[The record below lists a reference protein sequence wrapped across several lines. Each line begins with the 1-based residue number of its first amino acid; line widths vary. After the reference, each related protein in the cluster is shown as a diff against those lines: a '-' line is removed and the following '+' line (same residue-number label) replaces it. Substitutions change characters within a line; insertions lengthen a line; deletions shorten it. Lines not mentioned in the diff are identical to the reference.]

1 MQRLLSKFSLI
12 LIALL
17 SVNQLHAQDST
28 QVVPDSVAVTNS
40 IIASIVNDVKPHT
53 IKGKIIDLTKNEPL
67 QGVNITIKGT
77 TEGGITS
84 EDGSF
89 EILVSD
95 TTINR
100 ILEISY
106 LGYENKEFV
115 ISNWSRELRIGIIES
130 SSNIDEVIVTS
141 RRRKEE
147 VQDIPIPIS
156 VISANQVENSGS
168 FNVNRVKELIPSV
181 QLYSSNPRNTSLNIR
196 GLGTTFGLS
205 NDGLDPGV
213 GFYVDGV
220 YYARPAATT
229 LDFVDIQQIE
239 VLRGPQGTL
248 FGKNTTAGAF
258 NITTRKPTFIR
269 QGNIELSYGNYQYVQ
284 AKASIS
290 GPIVKDKLAA
300 RISFSGTHRNG
311 LVENIKTGDDV
322 NTLSNISAR
331 LQLLY
336 KPIEKLEILI
346 AGDFTAQRPN
356 GYAQV
361 NAGVV
366 QTKRA
371 GYRQFDSII
380 ADLGYTLPSQDP
392 FDRKIDHDTPWKSG
406 QNMGGVSLNI
416 DYKLGK
422 GTLTSTTA
430 LRYWKWM
437 PSNDRDF
444 TGLQALALS
453 QAPSKHS
460 QWSQEFRYAAT
471 FNKKISGVFGMFLF
485 GQKLRADGFHQE
497 EAGTDT
503 WRFVQSSR
511 SALWKTPGLLEGYGL
526 KSYPSLDNF
535 SGALFAQVDW
545 EVFKG
550 FRILPGL
557 RLNYDKKSVDFRRE
571 VYGGLETTNTALLAL
586 KNSVYSNQAFK
597 ADASNFNAS
606 GQLTVAYSPHK
617 QVKIYTTY
625 ANTFKP
631 IGLNLGGLPTDSSG
645 VLIDLAKVKPELTHH
660 FEFGLKTEPI
670 KNSTLNVTTFFTQI
684 KNYQTLVQTPDLTL
698 NRGYLANA
706 EKIRLIGVELEL
718 SYRFKRFITLNGG
731 FTYTDGKYLSFKN
744 APLPLEETGASP
756 AFKDI
761 SGGVLPGI
769 SKYIATFGVDAA
781 YPVKLFNQKGEV
793 FLGVDNYYRS
803 KFSSSPS
810 PSKYL
815 NIDGYY
821 LLNARIGFRAVEGF
835 SFFVWS
841 RNLTNKNYFEQ
852 LLPGAGNPGNYA
864 GVLGDQR
871 TFGATIKYNF

>member
-1 MQRLLSKFSLI
+1 MKKAFLQTIGIILLT
-12 LIALL
+12 LIA
-17 SVNQLHAQDST
+17 VNSTAQDSSQFNQT
-28 QVVPDSVAVTNS
+28 AIEN
-40 IIASIVNDVKPHT
+40 
-53 IKGKIIDLTKNEPL
+53 KIITPHL
-67 QGVNITIKGT
+67 IKGT
-77 TEGGITS
+77 ILNVSTNELLQGANVVVKGTTLGATTD
-84 EDGSF
+84 EKGYF
-89 EILVSD
+89 EIAVDD
-95 TTINR
+95 TISNK
-100 ILEISY
+100 ILIITY
-106 LGYENKEFV
+106 LGYEDKELEIKDWNK
-115 ISNWSRELRIGIIES
+115 ELRIGIIEGS
-130 SSNIDEVIVTS
+130 GNLDEIIVTS
-141 RRRKEE
+141 RRRNEE
-147 VQDIPIPIS
+147 AQDIPIPIT
-156 VISANQVENSGS
+156 VIGATQVENSGS

-196 GLGTTFGLS
+196 GLGTTFGLT

-220 YYARPAATT
+220 YYARTAATA

-269 QGNIELSYGNYQYVQ
+269 QGNLELSYGNYQYVQ
-284 AKASIS
+284 GKASVS
-290 GPIVKDKLAA
+290 GPLVKDKLAA

-311 LVENIKTGDDV
+311 LINNVKTNNNV
-322 NTLSNISAR
+322 NNLSNLSAR

-336 KPIEKLEILI
+336 KPIDKLEILV
-346 AGDFTAQRPN
+346 AGDFTSQRPD

-366 QTKRA
+366 QTQRS

-380 ADLGYTLPSQDP
+380 ADLGYTLPSENP

-406 QNMGGVSLNI
+406 QNMGGVSVNV
-416 DYKLGK
+416 DYKVGK

-430 LRYWKWM
+430 LRFWKWM

-453 QAPSKHS
+453 QAPSKHK

-471 FNKKISGVFGMFLF
+471 FSKKLSGVFGAFLF

-497 EAGTDT
+497 EAGKDT
-503 WRFVQSSR
+503 WRFVQTSR
-511 SALWKTPGLLEGYGL
+511 SNKWKTPGLL
-526 KSYPSLDNF
+526 
-535 SGALFAQVDW
+535 
-545 EVFKG
+545 
-550 FRILPGL
+550 
-557 RLNYDKKSVDFRRE
+557 RE
-571 VYGGLETTNTALLAL
+571 VYGGLQTTDSTLNAF
-586 KNSVYSNQAFK
+586 KKSVYSDQAFQAEAK
-597 ADASNFNAS
+597 NFNAS
-606 GQLTVAYSPHK
+606 GQLTIAYSPHK

-631 IGLNLGGLPTDSSG
+631 IGLNLGGLPTDSTG
-645 VLIDLAKVKPELTHH
+645 RVMVELAEVKPELTHH
-660 FEFGLKTEPI
+660 FEFGLKTEPV

-706 EKIRLIGVELEL
+706 DKIRIVGVELEL
-718 SYRFKRFITLNGG
+718 SYRFKRYITINGG
-731 FTYTDGKYLSFKN
+731 FTFTDGKYLSFKN
-744 APLPLEETGASP
+744 APLPLEETGARPS
-756 AFKDI
+756 FKDI
-761 SGGVLPGI
+761 SGGALPGI
-769 SKYIATFGVDAA
+769 SKYTATFGIDAA

-793 FLGVDNYYRS
+793 FIGIDNFYRS

-821 LLNARIGFRAVEGF
+821 LLNARIGYRAVEGF
-835 SFFVWS
+835 SIFVWS

-864 GVLGDQR
+864 GVLGDPR
-871 TFGATIKYNF
+871 TFGATVRYNF

>member
-1 MQRLLSKFSLI
+1 MQKVSLQTFIMLFLLA
-12 LIALL
+12 IAI
-17 SVNQLHAQDST
+17 QTKAQDTSLVSQPVFQNTNT
-28 QVVPDSVAVTNS
+28 QT
-40 IIASIVNDVKPHT
+40 IIV
-53 IKGKIIDLTKNEPL
+53 KGKIIDIAKNEPL
-67 QGVNITIKGT
+67 LGVNITVKGT
-77 TEGGITS
+77 TEGAIT
-84 EDGSF
+84 DVNGNF
-89 EILVSD
+89 ELSVSD
-95 TTINR
+95 TTVNR
-100 ILEISY
+100 IIEISY
-106 LGYENKEFV
+106 LGYENKEFN
-115 ISNWSRELRIGIIES
+115 ISNWSKELRIGLIENTN
-130 SSNIDEVIVTS
+130 NIDEVVVTS

-147 VQDIPIPIS
+147 AQDIPIPIS

-196 GLGTTFGLS
+196 GLGTTFGLT

-269 QGNIELSYGNYQYVQ
+269 QGNLELSYGNYQFVQ
-284 AKASIS
+284 GKVSIS

-311 LVENIKTGDDV
+311 LIKNINTGNNV
-322 NTLSNISAR
+322 NNLSNISAR
-331 LQLLY
+331 IQLLY
-336 KPIEKLEILI
+336 KPIDKLEILV
-346 AGDFTAQRPN
+346 AGDFTAQRPD

-366 QTKRA
+366 PTQRA

-380 ADLGYTLPSQDP
+380 AALGYTLPTQNP
-392 FDRKIDHDTPWKSG
+392 FDRIIDHDTPAKSG
-406 QNMGGVSLNI
+406 QNMGGFSVNI

-430 LRYWKWM
+430 LRFWKWM
-437 PSNDRDF
+437 PSTDRDF

-453 QAPSKHS
+453 QAPSKHK

-471 FNKKISGVFGMFLF
+471 FSKKLSGVFGMFLF

-497 EAGTDT
+497 ESGKDT
-503 WRFVQSSR
+503 WRFVQSST
-511 SALWKTPGLLEGYGL
+511 SALWKTPGLFEGYGL
-526 KSYPSLDNF
+526 KSYPSFDNF

-545 EVFKG
+545 EIFKG

-571 VYGGLETTNTALLAL
+571 VYGGLETTNAALLAL

-617 QVKIYTTY
+617 QVKIYATY

-631 IGLNLGGLPTDSSG
+631 IGLNLGGLPTDSTG
-645 VLIDLAKVKPELTHH
+645 VLVDLAKVKPELTHH

-670 KNSTLNVTTFFTQI
+670 KNSILNVTTFFTQI

-706 EKIRLIGVELEL
+706 DKIRIVGLEIEL
-718 SYRFKRFITLNGG
+718 SYRFKKYITVNGG
-731 FTYTDGKYLSFKN
+731 FTFTDGKYLSFKN
-744 APLPLEETGASP
+744 APLPLEETGARP
-756 AFKDI
+756 AYKDI

-769 SKYIATFGVDAA
+769 SKYITTFGIDAA
-781 YPVKLFNQKGEV
+781 YPVKLFTQKGEV
-793 FLGVDNYYRS
+793 FFGMDTYYRS
-803 KFSSSPS
+803 KYSSSPS

-815 NIDGYY
+815 NIDGYF

-835 SFFVWS
+835 SIFVWS

-871 TFGATIKYNF
+871 TFGATIKYAF

>member
-1 MQRLLSKFSLI
+1 MKKAI
-12 LIALL
+12 LQSIFVIMLTTIAIN
-17 SVNQLHAQDST
+17 SFAQDTILSN
-28 QVVPDSVAVTNS
+28 QVTTETKIPVSHVLKGTILN
-40 IIASIVNDVKPHT
+40 IA
-53 IKGKIIDLTKNEPL
+53 KNELL
-67 QGVNITIKGT
+67 QGANVVIKGT
-77 TEGGITS
+77 TLGATTDEKGY
-84 EDGSF
+84 F
-89 EILVSD
+89 EITVDDTVTNKTLVI
-95 TTINR
+95 T
-100 ILEISY
+100 Y
-106 LGYENKEFV
+106 LGYEDKELEIKDWNKE
-115 ISNWSRELRIGIIES
+115 LKIGIIEGN
-130 SSNIDEVIVTS
+130 SNLDEIVVTS
-141 RRRKEE
+141 RRRNEE
-147 VQDIPIPIS
+147 AQDIPIPIT
-156 VISANQVENSGS
+156 VIGANQLENSGS

-269 QGNIELSYGNYQYVQ
+269 QGNLELSYGNYQYVQ
-284 AKASIS
+284 GKASIS

-311 LVENIKTGDDV
+311 LIKNIRTGNDV

-336 KPIEKLEILI
+336 KPIDKLEILVS
-346 AGDFTAQRPN
+346 GDFTSQRPD

-366 QTKRA
+366 QTQRA

-380 ADLGYTLPSQDP
+380 SSLGYSLPSQNP
-392 FDRKIDHDTPWKSG
+392 FDRIIDHDTPWKSG
-406 QNMGGVSLNI
+406 QNMGGVSVNV

-430 LRYWKWM
+430 LRFWKWI

-453 QAPSKHS
+453 QAPSKHR

-471 FNKKISGVFGMFLF
+471 FSKKLSGVFGAFLF
-485 GQKLRADGFHQE
+485 GQRLRADGFHQE
-497 EAGTDT
+497 EAGKDT
-503 WRFVQSSR
+503 WRFVQSST

-545 EVFKG
+545 EIFKG

-571 VYGGLETTNTALLAL
+571 VYGGLETTNPALLAL
-586 KNSVYSNQAFK
+586 KNSVYSNQAFQ
-597 ADASNFNAS
+597 ASASNFNAS

-631 IGLNLGGLPTDSSG
+631 IGLNLGGLPTDSTG
-645 VLIDLAKVKPELTHH
+645 VLTDLAKVKPELTHH

-706 EKIRLIGVELEL
+706 DKIRLIGVELEL

-731 FTYTDGKYLSFKN
+731 FTFTDGKYLSFKN
-744 APLPLEETGASP
+744 APLPLEETGARP

-781 YPVKLFNQKGEV
+781 YPVTIFNQKGEV
-793 FLGVDNYYRS
+793 FLGIDNYYRS

-821 LLNARIGFRAVEGF
+821 LLNARIGYRAVEGF
-835 SFFVWS
+835 SVFVWS
-841 RNLTNKNYFEQ
+841 RNLTNKQYFEQ

-871 TFGATIKYNF
+871 TFGATVRYNF

>member
-1 MQRLLSKFSLI
+1 MQKVSLQTFLVLFLLTIGIKTI
-12 LIALL
+12 
-17 SVNQLHAQDST
+17 AQDTINTSQSAIQTTKVST
-28 QVVPDSVAVTNS
+28 HVV
-40 IIASIVNDVKPHT
+40 
-53 IKGKIIDLTKNEPL
+53 KGKIIDIAKNEPL
-67 QGVNITIKGT
+67 LGVNITIKGT
-77 TEGGITS
+77 T
-84 EDGSF
+84 DGAISDINGNF
-89 EILVSD
+89 EITVSD
-95 TTINR
+95 TTANR

-115 ISNWSRELRIGIIES
+115 INNWSKELRIGLIES
-130 SSNIDEVIVTS
+130 INNIDEVVVTS

-147 VQDIPIPIS
+147 AQDIPIPIT
-156 VISANQVENSGS
+156 VISGNQVENSGS

-269 QGNIELSYGNYQYVQ
+269 QGNVELSYGNYQFVQ
-284 AKASIS
+284 GKASIS

-311 LVENIKTGDDV
+311 LIKNIKTGNDV

-336 KPIEKLEILI
+336 KPIEKIEILI
-346 AGDFTAQRPN
+346 SGDFTSQRPD

-366 QTKRA
+366 KTQRA

-380 ADLGYTLPSQDP
+380 ADLGYALPTQNP
-392 FDRKIDHDTPWKSG
+392 FERKIDHDTPWKSG
-406 QNMGGVSLNI
+406 QNMGGVSMNI

-430 LRYWKWM
+430 LRFWKWM

-453 QAPSKHS
+453 QAPSKHQ

-471 FNKKISGVFGMFLF
+471 FNKKLSGVFGMFLF

-497 EAGTDT
+497 EGGKDT
-503 WRFVQSSR
+503 WRFVQSST

-545 EVFKG
+545 EIFKG
-550 FRILPGL
+550 FRILPGI

-571 VYGGLETTNTALLAL
+571 VYGGLETTNAALLAL
-586 KNSVYSNQAFK
+586 KKSVYSDQAFK

-631 IGLNLGGLPTDSSG
+631 IGLNLGGLPTDSTG
-645 VLIDLAKVKPELTHH
+645 VLVDLAKVKPELTHH

-670 KNSTLNVTTFFTQI
+670 KNSILNVTAFFTQI

-706 EKIRLIGVELEL
+706 EKIRIAGLEIEL
-718 SYRFKRFITLNGG
+718 SYRFKKYITVNGG
-731 FTYTDGKYLSFKN
+731 FTFTDGKYLSFKN
-744 APLPLEETGASP
+744 APLPLEETGARP

-769 SKYIATFGVDAA
+769 SKYIATFGIDAA
-781 YPVKLFNQKGEV
+781 YPVKLFTQKGEV
-793 FLGVDNYYRS
+793 FLGVDTYYRS

-815 NIDGYY
+815 NIDGYA

-835 SFFVWS
+835 SIFVWS

-871 TFGATIKYNF
+871 TFGATIKYGF

>member
-1 MQRLLSKFSLI
+1 MQKVSLQTFIMLFLLAIVIQTK
-12 LIALL
+12 
-17 SVNQLHAQDST
+17 AQDTSLVSQPVSQTTIT
-28 QVVPDSVAVTNS
+28 QT
-40 IIASIVNDVKPHT
+40 IIV
-53 IKGKIIDLTKNEPL
+53 KGKIIDIAKNEPL
-67 QGVNITIKGT
+67 LGVNITVKGT
-77 TEGGITS
+77 TEGAIT
-84 EDGSF
+84 DVNGNF
-89 EILVSD
+89 ELVVSD
-95 TTINR
+95 TTTNR
-100 ILEISY
+100 IIEISY
-106 LGYENKEFV
+106 LGYENKEFI
-115 ISNWSRELRIGIIES
+115 ISNWSKELRIGLIENT
-130 SSNIDEVIVTS
+130 SNIDEVIVTS

-147 VQDIPIPIS
+147 AQDIPIPIT
-156 VISANQVENSGS
+156 VISGNQVENSGS

-220 YYARPAATT
+220 YYARAAATT

-239 VLRGPQGTL
+239 VFRGPQGTL

-258 NITTRKPTFIR
+258 NITTRKPTFTR
-269 QGNIELSYGNYQYVQ
+269 TGNLELSYGNYQFVQ
-284 AKASIS
+284 GKATIS

-311 LVENIKTGDDV
+311 LLENVVTKKDV
-322 NTLSNISAR
+322 NTLSNISAK

-336 KPIEKLEILI
+336 KPIEKLDILI
-346 AGDFTAQRPN
+346 SGDFTSQRPD

-366 QTKRA
+366 TTQRP

-380 ADLGYTLPSQDP
+380 AALGYTLPTQNP
-392 FDRKIDHDTPWKSG
+392 FDRTIDHDTPWKSG
-406 QNMGGVSLNI
+406 QNMGGFSVNI

-430 LRYWKWM
+430 LRFWKWM

-453 QAPSKHS
+453 QAPSKHR

-471 FNKKISGVFGMFLF
+471 FTKKLSGVFGVFLF

-497 EAGTDT
+497 EGGKDT
-503 WRFVQSSR
+503 WRFVQSST
-511 SALWKTPGLLEGYGL
+511 SALWKTPGLFEGYGL

-535 SGALFAQVDW
+535 SGAIFAQVDW
-545 EVFKG
+545 EIFKG

-571 VYGGLETTNTALLAL
+571 VYGGLETTNAALLAL
-586 KNSVYSNQAFK
+586 KKSVYSNQEFK
-597 ADASNFNAS
+597 ANASNFNAS

-617 QVKIYTTY
+617 QVKIYATY

-631 IGLNLGGLPTDSSG
+631 IGLNLGGLPTDSTG

-670 KNSTLNVTTFFTQI
+670 KNSILNVTAFFTQI

-706 EKIRLIGVELEL
+706 EKIRIAGLEVEL
-718 SYRFKRFITLNGG
+718 SYRFKKYITVNAG
-731 FTYTDGKYLSFKN
+731 FTFTDGKYLSFKN
-744 APLPLEETGASP
+744 APLPLEETGARP
-756 AFKDI
+756 AYKDI

-769 SKYIATFGVDAA
+769 SKYITTFGIDAA
-781 YPVKLFNQKGEV
+781 YPVKVFTQKGEV
-793 FLGVDNYYRS
+793 FFGMDTYYRS

-815 NIDGYY
+815 NIDGYF

-835 SFFVWS
+835 SIFVWS

-871 TFGATIKYNF
+871 TFGATIKYAF